1 MKKVIFFLTVV
12 IGIFY
17 ILSEFVG
24 DRIIKSALETNIS
37 NILDR
42 ETNIKD
48 LKISHKN
55 FDWINFLH

>member
-24 DRIIKSALETNIS
+24 DRIIKSYLATNIS
-37 NILDR
+37 NILDS

-48 LKISHKN
+48 LN
-55 FDWINFLH
+55 INYTNGDA